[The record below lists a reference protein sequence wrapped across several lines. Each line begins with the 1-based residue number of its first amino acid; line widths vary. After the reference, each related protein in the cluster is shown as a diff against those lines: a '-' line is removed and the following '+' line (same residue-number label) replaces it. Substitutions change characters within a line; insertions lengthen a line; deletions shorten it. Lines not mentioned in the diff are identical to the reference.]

1 MKSPSEF
8 ITEEQVEKA
17 LDFLRDSAE
26 MMGELTRVALLSE
39 DYIKHV
45 VALEMKKVD
54 GPANAQ
60 EREARASDA
69 YRDAITVAASNAG
82 ELAKM
87 KALREAAAAKIEA
100 WRTASSN
107 YRSMKL

>member
-1 MKSPSEF
+1 MTTFVSDDDV
-8 ITEEQVEKA
+8 QRA
-17 LDFLRDSAE
+17 LDFLRDSAAE
-26 MMGELTRVALLSE
+26 MGELTRVAYLSE
-39 DYIKHV
+39 GYVKHV
-45 VALEMKKVD
+45 IALEMKKVD

-69 YRDAITVAASNAG
+69 YFNAIRTAANNAG

-87 KALREAAAAKIEA
+87 KALREAASAKIEA

-107 YRSMKL
+107 FRSMKL

>member
-1 MKSPSEF
+1 MSSF
-8 ITEEQVEKA
+8 ITDEEVEKA
-17 LDFLRDSAE
+17 LDFLRASATVIGRMTQE
-26 MMGELTRVALLSE
+26 AILSE
-39 DYIKHV
+39 RYVKHV
-45 VALEMKKVD
+45 LALEMKRTE

-60 EREARASDA
+60 EREARASQA
-69 YRDAITVAASNAG
+69 YLEAITEEATKAG

-87 KALREAAAAKIEA
+87 KALREAAAARIEA